1 MKIEGKKPGSVGTDN
16 YIKKSGAASQG
27 KKAEGAPT
35 DKGDRVDIS
44 EKAREFSSVKGRL
57 DSVPD
62 VRGEMVVRFKSDIES
77 GRYSV
82 DADKVAEKII
92 EKALQ
97 NAIGA
102 KK

>member
-16 YIKKSGAASQG
+16 YIKKPGAASQG

-35 DKGDRVDIS
+35 DKGDRVEIS
-44 EKAREFSSVKGRL
+44 EKAREFSSVKARL
-57 DSVPD
+57 GSVPD

-77 GRYSV
+77 GGYSV
-82 DADKVAEKII
+82 DADRVAEKII